1 MSAEEPKVERADKGG
16 KNKEL
21 RESTGQIIEEYNKEN
36 INHNQVIIQDFNS
49 SDITLDIFADFSNFV

>member
-1 MSAEEPKVERADKGG
+1 MSAEEPKVERADKGR

-36 INHNQVIIQDFNS
+36 INHNQVIIQDFNF

>member
-1 MSAEEPKVERADKGG
+1 MSAEEPKVERADKGR

-21 RESTGQIIEEYNKEN
+21 RESTAQIIEEYNREN